1 MLGLRT
7 VLALS
12 FAVVAVLGTDN
23 PNICYNTCQF
33 ANNGICDDGFVG
45 AWFRCAFAK
54 LIIGSMQL
62 HGQPLGFLR
71 LRN

>member
-12 FAVVAVLGTDN
+12 FAVVAVLGSDN

-33 ANNGICDDGFVG
+33 ANNGICDDGFVDSRV
-45 AWFRCAFAK
+45 RCACAK
-54 LIIGSMQL
+54 LNL
-62 HGQPLGFLR
+62 
-71 LRN
+71 